1 LRPIAR
7 KSRIM
12 DETPF
17 LRAGLGAV
25 VLAAGALRVFDLVVM
40 SAPLYDYAALR
51 APNGSTWLEAVE
63 RFITRP
69 SR

>member
-1 LRPIAR
+1 
-7 KSRIM
+7 M
-12 DETPF
+12 DKIPLF
-17 LRAGLGAV
+17 RAALGVV
-25 VLAAGALRVFDLVVM
+25 VLAAGALRDFDLVVM

-51 APNGSTWLEAVE
+51 APDGSTWLEAVE